1 MIQLLARVFIR
12 DYKNYED
19 PRVRAA
25 YGTLCSGTAIV
36 LNIILSAAKF
46 VVGILAGSVSIS
58 ADAANNLS
66 DAGSSL
72 IILLGFRFAGKAPH
86 PDHPFGHGRI
96 EYVTGFLVAAI
107 ILAAGVQA
115 ARSAVERIFHPEDL
129 EVTWAAVIV
138 LVLSILVK
146 VYMGYFNRRLGR
158 KLRSETM
165 LMAGRD
171 ALNDTVSTGLALL
184 CLVLYRVSGWNLDAY
199 AGLVVAFLI
208 LRTGFQGG
216 KETLSQLLGKKPE
229 PETVKKIEEIVMS
242 FPEILGIHDMVIHDY
257 GPGRFHV
264 SLHAEVDGSGDIYA
278 LHDAIDRATL
288 ELEEKLHC
296 HGVIHM
302 DPVDIRDERVAAL
315 REETES
321 CLRELDPQLQM
332 HDFRVVPGPSKTN
345 LIFDVV
351 APFGYRLTDE
361 ELRRA
366 IQERVQECQPQCQ
379 CIIQVDKAYA

>member
-46 VVGILAGSVSIS
+46 VVGILGRLGIHLRRRGQQPVRR
-58 ADAANNLS
+58 
-66 DAGSSL
+66 GSSL

-278 LHDAIDRATL
+278 LHDAIDRGHLGAGGKAPL
-288 ELEEKLHC
+288 PRRHPHGPGGHMGRAGGGAAGRDGELPP
-296 HGVIHM
+296 GAGS
-302 DPVDIRDERVAAL
+302 PAADA
-315 REETES
+315 RFPGGA
-321 CLRELDPQLQM
+321 RPQQDQP
-332 HDFRVVPGPSKTN
+332 DFRCGGALWIPPDGRGAAPGHPGAGPGVP
-345 LIFDVV
+345 
-351 APFGYRLTDE
+351 APVPVHHPGG
-361 ELRRA
+361 
-366 IQERVQECQPQCQ
+366 
-379 CIIQVDKAYA
+379 